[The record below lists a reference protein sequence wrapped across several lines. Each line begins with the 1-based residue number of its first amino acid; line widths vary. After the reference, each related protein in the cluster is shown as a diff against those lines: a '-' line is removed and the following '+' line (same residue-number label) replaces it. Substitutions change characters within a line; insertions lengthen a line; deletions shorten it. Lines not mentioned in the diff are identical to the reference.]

1 LTNTETVVD
10 IVILSWGRIPDTCA
24 AIDSALSQ
32 KGITPHVII
41 IDQGTPDNEL
51 AVLKAHVEG
60 HPQVTLVCNKE
71 NRGVPGGRNQGSA
84 LGSAPFIV
92 ALDNDAEFASD
103 DEVAKAVMA
112 MQADPT
118 IAGLAFRI
126 VLFDNG
132 DDDKSSWPYPLSM
145 HDHAD
150 RRFTTARFVGA
161 GHMLRRTSFDA
172 VNGYD
177 ETLIFLHE
185 EVDLSYRLINA
196 GGVIVYDPAIRVR
209 HKVSAE
215 NRVSW
220 TGRRY
225 YFHIRNTIYMASKF
239 NFPVTSSTLNAMVA
253 IIRGLRSG
261 YINGTLQGIGGGLKL
276 LPKGLK
282 QRWFDSRVRL
292 SREAKDRIKATSPT
306 RNMSFFQKV
315 RYRLMPHTKVTQ

>member
-1 LTNTETVVD
+1 MSNIETVVD
-10 IVILSWGRIPDTCA
+10 IVILSWGRIPETCA

-51 AVLKAHVEG
+51 AVLKTHVDG
-60 HPQVTLVCNKE
+60 NSQVTLVCNHE

-92 ALDNDAEFASD
+92 SLDNDAEFASD
-103 DEVAKAVMA
+103 DEVARAVQA
-112 MQADPT
+112 MQAEPN

-126 VLFDNG
+126 VLFSNG

-145 HDHAD
+145 QDHAD

-161 GHMLRRTSFDA
+161 GHMLRRASFDA

-196 GGVIVYDPAIRVR
+196 GGTVVYDPTIRVR

-220 TGRRY
+220 TDKRY
-225 YFHIRNTIYMASKF
+225 YFHIRNTIYMTSKF
-239 NFPVTSSTLNAMVA
+239 NFPIASSTLNATVA
-253 IIRGLRSG
+253 VVRGLRSG
-261 YINGTLQGIGGGLKL
+261 YLKGTLEGLGAGVKL
-276 LPKGLK
+276 LPKGFK
-282 QRWFDSRVRL
+282 QRWFDGQVRL
-292 SREAKDRIKATSPT
+292 SREAKNYIKLTSAT
-306 RNMSFFQKV
+306 RNMTFFQKV
-315 RYRLMPHTKVTQ
+315 RYRLTPLMKAAR